1 MHNASNSGGLTP
13 LKSKWTTNGF
23 FLAAAAMT
31 VSVAAIAGQA
41 QPKAKTVPGGESG
54 LVGIKLYDTGSRVIS
69 VYGNPTEILPVGFG
83 GGAIGPAAGGGG
95 GPAGA
100 RGGIGGAPGGA
111 GGGGGAAASA
121 AVSHNPNEFGFGDE
135 MLGFQRGGKGGGL
148 DDGDVGG
155 GGGGGVPQPGP
166 GLGGPPPGAQGA
178 FPGGPPRGGGA
189 PGGGGM
195 AGGGNTGKILY
206 TRWVYRRGPSKY
218 GFILDKYNRVV
229 QVEAIG
235 MADSRVKTS
244 KGIRFGSTFGDI
256 IKKYQTPDGYEING
270 DSIVMRYLVRNK
282 VAFRL
287 SRLGEKKPHVVT
299 GVVVAGGKT

>member
-1 MHNASNSGGLTP
+1 
-13 LKSKWTTNGF
+13 
-23 FLAAAAMT
+23 MT

-54 LVGIKLYDTGSRVIS
+54 LVGIKLYDTGARVIA

-95 GPAGA
+95 APAGA
-100 RGGIGGAPGGA
+100 RGGLGGGPA

-148 DDGDVGG
+148 DDSDVGG
-155 GGGGGVPQPGP
+155 GGGGQAGAPRPGP
-166 GLGGPPPGAQGA
+166 GLGGPPPGAGA
-178 FPGGPPRGGGA
+178 GVPGGLPGG
-189 PGGGGM
+189 GGGGM
-195 AGGGNTGKILY
+195 AGANNTGKILY

-229 QVEAIG
+229 QVEALG

-244 KGIRFGSTFGDI
+244 KGVRFGTTFGEI

-299 GVVVAGGKT
+299 GIVVAGGKT